1 MQATPSSSPSAAPST
16 SSTASAT
23 PSTTRPRADALVFFG
38 ATGDLAYK
46 QIFPALQ
53 AMVQQGQLNVPVIGV
68 AGRPWSSDQLR
79 ERAKESLQ
87 EHGGIDPAAFAKL
100 AALLTYVGG
109 DYNSAATYQKLREAL
124 GGARHPLYYLA
135 IPPSLFETVV
145 EGLDAAGIAKG
156 GRVVVEKP
164 FGHDLASAQELNRV
178 LTSVFPEDA
187 IFRIDHYL
195 GKEPVQNLLYF
206 RFANS
211 FLEPLWNRNYIDN
224 VQITMAENFGVA
236 DRGKFYE
243 EAGAIRDVVQN
254 HLLQLVAL
262 LAMEPP
268 GIGVPDAVRDEKT
281 RVLQAID
288 PLTPPDVVRG
298 QYSGYRQ
305 VAGVASNSTVETYAA
320 VRLHVRTWRWA
331 GVPFYVR
338 TGKELPMTA
347 VEVIVELKRPPQPL
361 FGELTASPPNRV
373 RFQLSPNVETAI
385 EARVKRPGEAMVGR
399 EVELVAC
406 SNPKEEMPPYERLLT
421 DAMRGD
427 QSLFA
432 REDSVEAAWR
442 VVDPVLGNV
451 TPLYPYAPG
460 TWGPSEANTLIA
472 PSGTWHDPVL
482 GTTAAAAAPSTAAQV
497 SQTAPA

>member
-1 MQATPSSSPSAAPST
+1 ML
-16 SSTASAT
+16 
-23 PSTTRPRADALVFFG
+23 TTTQPRSDALVFFG

-53 AMVQQGQLNVPVIGV
+53 VMVQQGLLNVPVIGV
-68 AGRPWSSDQLR
+68 AGRPWTSDQLR
-79 ERAKESLQ
+79 QRAKESIAAQ
-87 EHGGIDPAAFAKL
+87 GEIDSAAFDKL
-100 AALLTYVGG
+100 AALLTYLGG
-109 DYNSAATYQKLREAL
+109 DYTLPATYAKLREAL
-124 GGARHPLYYLA
+124 GGAQHPLYYLA

-145 EGLDAAGIAKG
+145 QGLAAVGIASG
-156 GRVVVEKP
+156 GRVVLEKP
-164 FGHDLASAQELNRV
+164 FGRDLATAQELNRI

-187 IFRIDHYL
+187 IFRIDHFL

-211 FLEPLWNRNYIDN
+211 FLEPLWNRTYIDN
-224 VQITMAENFGVA
+224 VQITMAESFGVA

-268 GIGVPDAVRDEKT
+268 GTGVPDGIRDEKT

-288 PLTPPDVVRG
+288 PLEPEDVVRG
-298 QYSGYRQ
+298 QYRGYRQ
-305 VAGVASNSTVETYAA
+305 VASVAPNSTVETYAA
-320 VRLHVRTWRWA
+320 VRVHVRTWRWA
-331 GVPFYVR
+331 GVPFYIR
-338 TGKELPMTA
+338 TGKCLPETA
-347 VEVIVELKRPPQPL
+347 LEVFAELKCPPQAL
-361 FGELTASPPNRV
+361 FGEMPSNPPNSV

-385 EARVKRPGEAMVGR
+385 EARVKRPGEAMIGR

-406 SNPKEEMPPYERLLT
+406 SNPREDMPPYERLLS

-427 QSLFA
+427 QALFA
-432 REDSVEAAWR
+432 SEASVEAAWR
-442 VVDPVLGNV
+442 VVDPVLGDV
-451 TPLYPYAPG
+451 TPLYPYDQG
-460 TWGPSEANTLIA
+460 TWGPSEAEALIA
-472 PSGTWHDPVL
+472 PSGEWHDPKL
-482 GTTAAAAAPSTAAQV
+482 PAPTAAAAPASAAQA